1 MFFSFFQMDL
11 LVLLPLSLTRNSKL
25 SVEICLSTIYP
36 KLTTQLNLIWYLV
49 HMGVIKFF
57 SKIHKRK
64 FKICNFTYLTDFFF
78 LATVME
84 NGTLSWKA
92 MSNLIADSWSE
103 LFIIKAKG
111 KLIFFIS
118 RLDFSVWLLPF
129 IAV

>member
-1 MFFSFFQMDL
+1 M
-11 LVLLPLSLTRNSKL
+11 
-25 SVEICLSTIYP
+25 E
-36 KLTTQLNLIWYLV
+36 
-49 HMGVIKFF
+49 VINFF
-57 SKIHKRK
+57 SKIHKK
-64 FKICNFTYLTDFFF
+64 KIKICNFTYLTDFF

-118 RLDFSVWLLPF
+118 RLDFSV
-129 IAV
+129 